1 MNSLA
6 AARPDMIATL
16 GSFRHTL
23 EVSEAHSASLIQF
36 QLALNVKVSSV
47 NPGGAQV
54 SGWSSRHMRQF
65 GPVHRKERRRGSRV
79 RHPASVNI
87 ATEENTLGMNKKLS
101 TLTGRRDDPFPG
113 RLNLCL
119 EDRSL
124 VHVLSGLR
132 SSDLAL
138 PLEAQTIEAR
148 QRFLSATFCSIA
160 IVFDGLDEYQCDEPD
175 IGPDGFD
182 ATVLGG
188 LWSLCSQLYPTILT
202 RYDDSAHQAMEAH
215 LDDVLE
221 GNAVPLIIFCP
232 EHRRADWQ
240 TWFEAKK
247 AESHERH

>member
-1 MNSLA
+1 M
-6 AARPDMIATL
+6 
-16 GSFRHTL
+16 
-23 EVSEAHSASLIQF
+23 Q
-36 QLALNVKVSSV
+36 
-47 NPGGAQV
+47 
-54 SGWSSRHMRQF
+54 QF